1 MSFDI
6 AAGDKIPSKDEAGIT
21 CSDMLVINKIDFMS
35 HVGDSLE
42 VIECDTK
49 RMRGTRPFVF
59 TQSARR
65 SGHRH
70 GHALRGFT
78 FDRPPLAPAQDDRIG
93 GI

>member
-21 CSDMLVINKIDFMS
+21 CSDTLVINKIDFAS

-49 RMRGTRPFVF
+49 RLRGTRLFVF
-59 TQSARR
+59 TNLRADQRIDAVTRCAGLFS
-65 SGHRH
+65 SG
-70 GHALRGFT
+70 
-78 FDRPPLAPAQDDRIG
+78 PL
-93 GI
+93 